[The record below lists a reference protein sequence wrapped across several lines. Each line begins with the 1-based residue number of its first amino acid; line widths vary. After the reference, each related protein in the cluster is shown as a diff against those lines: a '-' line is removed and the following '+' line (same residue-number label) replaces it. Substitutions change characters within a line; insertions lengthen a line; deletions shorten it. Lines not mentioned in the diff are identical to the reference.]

1 MKGTLFLIP
10 NLLSD
15 SNPNISLPA
24 ETVSRILEL
33 RYFIIEEERAA
44 RRFLVRLGMKELLSE
59 IEFGFLNEHT
69 QPDQV
74 MNLLQPIKAGSHGGV
89 LSEAGCPGVADPG
102 SEVVRLA
109 HEQGIQ
115 VKPLTGPS
123 SILLAL
129 MASGL
134 NGQRF
139 SFHGY
144 LPIKAPDRI
153 RRIKDLE
160 QRSKQLGET
169 QLFIEA
175 PYRNRQ
181 LMTDLIA
188 HLSPDTLLS
197 VSAGLNS
204 DKEYI
209 RTAPVW
215 QWHNNVPD
223 LHKIPTVFLF
233 LKIN

>member
-1 MKGTLFLIP
+1 MKGTLLLIP
-10 NLLSD
+10 NLLADGDPSGTL
-15 SNPNISLPA
+15 SSA
-24 ETVSRILEL
+24 TVHLVQEL
-33 RYFIIEEERAA
+33 RYFIIEEEKAA
-44 RRFLVRLGMKELLSE
+44 RRFLVRLGMKEQLAD

-69 QPDQV
+69 RPDEV
-74 MNLLQPIKAGSHGGV
+74 ANLLKPILSGCHGGV

-102 SEVVRLA
+102 SELVRLA
-109 HEQGIQ
+109 HENGIT
-115 VKPLTGPS
+115 VKPLIGPS

-139 SFHGY
+139 AFQGY
-144 LPIKAPDRI
+144 LPVKPHDRI
-153 RRIKDLE
+153 RKLRELE

-169 QLFIEA
+169 QIFIEA

-181 LMTDLIA
+181 LLNDLIA

-197 VSAGLNS
+197 VSADLTTDS
-204 DKEYI
+204 EFI

-215 QWHNNVPD
+215 QWHNSVPD
-223 LHKIPTVFLF
+223 LHKRPAVFLIQ
-233 LKIN
+233 KV